1 MLNGAAQARRV
12 YEQPRLEVAGSLVA
26 LTQAV
31 DKKFGFSDGF
41 TFQGVSITNAS

>member
-1 MLNGAAQARRV
+1 MLNGMTARRA
-12 YEQPRLEVAGSLVA
+12 YERPRFEAAGSLVA

-41 TFQGVSITNAS
+41 TFQGVAITNAS